1 MILRSSV
8 SAPTVSRDRVAQG
21 VAAIFSCDLRAVL
34 GADSGLVQENVHLE
48 SSDRVRVE
56 TEWPVVNRVERIVEE
71 PLWGFNVRSFTVG
84 FDNDKL
90 RDPGADL
97 HERVRDSMQA
107 VLREGVHRL
116 LHRPKLI
123 GCVLIEDG

>member
-1 MILRSSV
+1 
-8 SAPTVSRDRVAQG
+8 
-21 VAAIFSCDLRAVL
+21 
-34 GADSGLVQENVHLE
+34 
-48 SSDRVRVE
+48 
-56 TEWPVVNRVERIVEE
+56 
-71 PLWGFNVRSFTVG
+71 VG

-97 HERVRDSMQA
+97 HERVRDPMQA
-107 VLREGVHRL
+107 GLRESVHRL